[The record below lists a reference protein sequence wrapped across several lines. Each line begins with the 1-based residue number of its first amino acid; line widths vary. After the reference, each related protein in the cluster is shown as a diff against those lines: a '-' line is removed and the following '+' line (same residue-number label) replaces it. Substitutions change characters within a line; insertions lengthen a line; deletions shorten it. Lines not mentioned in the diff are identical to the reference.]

1 MSASCQLLAIKREK
15 KRRKKEKL
23 KLKFRKPA
31 TDRDNL
37 TSQENR
43 SRDILH
49 AVIGEGERD
58 KYILNANI
66 RSL

>member
-49 AVIGEGERD
+49 AVIGEGERE
-58 KYILNANI
+58 
-66 RSL
+66 R